1 MNGVS
6 TSVSRRVQLVLSVG
20 AHAGQT
26 YAHLWVIVCL
36 CPCARRHPFM
46 FIDKKNSILEAVYCS
61 SMPTQHDIQRH
72 GNIVLEYGKDSWLTE

>member
-26 YAHLWVIVCL
+26 YAHLLSIGVLVRIQVICVKYNRVL
-36 CPCARRHPFM
+36 TRSLYVYDHM
-46 FIDKKNSILEAVYCS
+46 FVDTHSCS
-61 SMPTQHDIQRH
+61 
-72 GNIVLEYGKDSWLTE
+72 